1 MPSRAIRRG
10 PTAVGAAAANVAP
23 IYVDS
28 DDNRVKVIPGGAGS
42 SAEVVLQETSG
53 AGAAEVVTT
62 TNVILAAES
71 GRTFFLNSAT
81 EFVSTLPAPALGLSY
96 TFIVTAAPSGASY
109 TIVPASGTIIHG
121 IVLSK
126 DLNGATD
133 SGATAGTPVG
143 TITLVD
149 AKAQIGDRV
158 DIVSDGTNW
167 YAVCCTGG
175 NFDAI
180 TLS

>member
-1 MPSRAIRRG
+1 MPTRSLMRSPNAIG
-10 PTAVGAAAANVAP
+10 DASNESAP

-28 DDNRVKVIPGGAGS
+28 DDNRIKVVPGGAGTT
-42 SAEVVLQETSG
+42 AEVVLQETSG
-53 AGAAEVVTT
+53 VGAAEVVTA

-81 EFVSTLPAPALGLSY
+81 EFVSTLPAPALGLNF
-96 TFIVTAAPSGASY
+96 TFIVAAAPSGASY
-109 TIVPASGTIIHG
+109 TIVPATGTIIHG
-121 IVLSK
+121 VVVSK

-149 AKAQIGDRV
+149 SKSQIGDRV

-167 YAVCCTGG
+167 YAVCVTGG

>member
-1 MPSRAIRRG
+1 MPTRALYRG
-10 PTAVGAAAANVAP
+10 ANVIGDAADAVAP

-28 DDNRVKVIPGGAGS
+28 DDNRVKVVPGGAGTT
-42 SAEVVLQETSG
+42 AEVVLQETSG
-53 AGAAEVVTT
+53 AGAAEVVTA

-81 EFVSTLPAPALGLSY
+81 EFVSTLPAPALGLSF
-96 TFIVTAAPSGASY
+96 TFIVAAAPAGASY
-109 TIVPASGTIIHG
+109 TIVAASGTPIHG
-121 IVLSK
+121 MVLSK

-133 SGATAGTPVG
+133 SGATAGTGVL
-143 TITLVD
+143 TITFVD
-149 AKAQIGDRV
+149 SKAVKGDRV
-158 DIVSDGTNW
+158 DIVSDGTDW
-167 YAVCCTGG
+167 YAVCVTGG